1 MRPLHESEAVMRNAD
16 GSIINLNNTTMRE
29 FFKKL
34 MSDDENNM
42 KFTKYEMVM
51 YGIVLPLGLVLL
63 MGIAGWLETCSEAI
77 AAQ

>member
-1 MRPLHESEAVMRNAD
+1 
-16 GSIINLNNTTMRE
+16 MRE

-51 YGIVLPLGLVLL
+51 YGIH
-63 MGIAGWLETCSEAI
+63 
-77 AAQ
+77 Q

>member
-1 MRPLHESEAVMRNAD
+1 MK
-16 GSIINLNNTTMRE
+16 E

-63 MGIAGWLETCSEAI
+63 MGIAGWLETACV
-77 AAQ
+77 

>member
-1 MRPLHESEAVMRNAD
+1 
-16 GSIINLNNTTMRE
+16 MRE

-42 KFTKYEMVM
+42 KFTKYELVV

-63 MGIAGWLETCSEAI
+63 MGIAGWLETLI
-77 AAQ
+77 

>member
-1 MRPLHESEAVMRNAD
+1 MSRGTIRSRAEEYRREYT
-16 GSIINLNNTTMRE
+16 NLNNTTMRE

-51 YGIVLPLGLVLL
+51 YGIVLPLGLMLL

>member
-1 MRPLHESEAVMRNAD
+1 
-16 GSIINLNNTTMRE
+16 MRE

-51 YGIVLPLGLVLL
+51 YGIVVPVVLVLI
-63 MGIAGWLETCSEAI
+63 MGIAGWMETACV
-77 AAQ
+77 

>member
-51 YGIVLPLGLVLL
+51 YGIVLPLELVLL

>member
-1 MRPLHESEAVMRNAD
+1 
-16 GSIINLNNTTMRE
+16 MRE

-51 YGIVLPLGLVLL
+51 YGIVLPLGLMLL

>member
-1 MRPLHESEAVMRNAD
+1 MSRGTIRSRAEEYRREYT
-16 GSIINLNNTTMRE
+16 NLNNTTMRE

-34 MSDDENNM
+34 MSNDENNM

-51 YGIVLPLGLVLL
+51 YGIVLPVGLVLL